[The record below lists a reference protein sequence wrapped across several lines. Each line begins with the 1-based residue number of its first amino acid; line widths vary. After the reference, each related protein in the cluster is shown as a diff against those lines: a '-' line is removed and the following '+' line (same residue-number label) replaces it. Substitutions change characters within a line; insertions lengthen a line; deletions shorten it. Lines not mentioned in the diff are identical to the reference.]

1 MIIYYILKK
10 VHLFCAK
17 YKKIVDKRKKGVYHI
32 VVDAQ

>member
-17 YKKIVDKRKKGVYHI
+17 IQKLVDKRKKDVYHI
-32 VVDAQ
+32 VVDTQ

>member
-17 YKKIVDKRKKGVYHI
+17 IQKLVDKRKKYVYYI
-32 VVDAQ
+32 VVDTQ